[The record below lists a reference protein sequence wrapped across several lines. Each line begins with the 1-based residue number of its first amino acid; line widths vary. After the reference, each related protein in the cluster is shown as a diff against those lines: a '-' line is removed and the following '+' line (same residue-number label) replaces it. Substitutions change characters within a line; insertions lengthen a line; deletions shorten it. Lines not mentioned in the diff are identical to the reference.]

1 MPCRPLS
8 GAQNLANAAGQPT
21 DGMRERMQLW
31 KRQPDLATV
40 APALRDWYA
49 TALGQAMLA
58 VERRLLGRQLG
69 NAFGYHLLQLG
80 VDLEPTLFE
89 GCRVQRCFKAGPVG
103 LGGDAPLVHC
113 DFEALPF
120 ESDSLDVVVVH
131 HVLEFANNPHA
142 VLRELYRVVVP
153 HGRILIVGFN
163 PWSPFGLR
171 MLASRFGAQ
180 PLWHNH
186 LLAPARVTDWLQL
199 LGFESER
206 TDYGFHRLPF
216 NRGAGWSMVDG
227 DNPWSRHWPMGGIY
241 LITAIKQAVT
251 FIPLRQP
258 RRLPA
263 ALTPLPVPKPTAS
276 AQSRRQVQR
285 R

>member
-1 MPCRPLS
+1 
-8 GAQNLANAAGQPT
+8 
-21 DGMRERMQLW
+21 MQLW
-31 KRQPDLATV
+31 KRQPELTAV

-49 TALGQAMLA
+49 TPLGQAILA
-58 VERRLLGRQLG
+58 VERRLLARQLG

-80 VDLEPTLFE
+80 IDLELTLFE
-89 GCRVQRCFKAGPVG
+89 GCRVQRCFKAGPVVAGVAANG
-103 LGGDAPLVHC
+103 LAGSWSEAAGLDEARSEEKNREVPVVRC

-163 PWSPFGLR
+163 PWSLFGMR
-171 MLASRFGAQ
+171 MLASRFGRQ

-216 NRGAGWSMVDG
+216 NRGAAWSLADG
-227 DNPWSRHWPMGGIY
+227 DNAWSRYWPMGGIY
-241 LITAIKQAVT
+241 QITAVKEVVT

-263 ALTPLPVPKPTAS
+263 ALAPLPVPKPTAS
-276 AQSRRQVQR
+276 VQSRRRKSQG
-285 R
+285 

>member
-1 MPCRPLS
+1 
-8 GAQNLANAAGQPT
+8 
-21 DGMRERMQLW
+21 MQLW
-31 KRQPDLATV
+31 KRQPELAAV

-49 TALGQAMLA
+49 TPLGQAMLA
-58 VERRLLGRQLG
+58 VERRLLARQLG

-80 VDLEPTLFE
+80 VDLELTLFE
-89 GCRVQRCFKAGPVG
+89 DCRVQRCFKAGPVG
-103 LGGDAPLVHC
+103 ESGDGPFVRC

-131 HVLEFANNPHA
+131 HVLEFAHNPHA

-163 PWSPFGLR
+163 PWSLFGLR
-171 MLASRFGAQ
+171 MVLGRFGEQ

-206 TDYGFHRLPF
+206 TDFGFHRLPF
-216 NRGAGWSMVDG
+216 NRGAGWSMADG
-227 DNPWSRHWPMGGIY
+227 DNAWSRHWPMGGIY
-241 LITAIKQAVT
+241 LITAVKEVVT
-251 FIPLRQP
+251 FTPLRQP
-258 RRLPA
+258 LRLPRVA
-263 ALTPLPVPKPTAS
+263 PLPVVNPAAS
-276 AQSRRQVQR
+276 AQSLRREPARRQPGLH
-285 R
+285 